1 MATNLIKDD
10 PSVLVLVVTNPTTP
24 ASGDPVRYGTLTG
37 VALADEG
44 AGGAGATETVVDL
57 GMRIWD
63 LVVDDSATGGIAVG
77 DAIFYDDTATGT
89 PATNLNND
97 STNGYFFGFALEA
110 ITANGTETIQ
120 VLHTPSPGAGTL
132 GTGTVGATQ
141 LAANSV
147 DVSELTGALKKQTI
161 PLDITALREIASN
174 DIQALAAHG
183 GILASDSD
191 PSLAR
196 VNGATDKALRV
207 IWDAAADTDEVQFP
221 PVAMPQDLDEG
232 TDVTVHLLMA
242 MAGATD
248 TPTVDVQVFDKTGDT
263 EMGGVTAAVTGT
275 TVAEY
280 TRTIANAN
288 VSGHP
293 LGFLN
298 IALVPGE
305 HTTDALYLYAAWLEY
320 TRASS

>member
-248 TPTVDVQVFDKTGDT
+248 TPTVDVQGYDKTG
-263 EMGGVTAAVTGT
+263 G
-275 TVAEY
+275 
-280 TRTIANAN
+280 
-288 VSGHP
+288 
-293 LGFLN
+293 
-298 IALVPGE
+298 
-305 HTTDALYLYAAWLEY
+305 
-320 TRASS
+320 